1 MPESAK
7 SMQHTFCKSIW
18 LKSHH
23 DVAAQLQI
31 TMERGRFQGT
41 AAELCNAL
49 APHAVHKSFVKYDE
63 SKDLMKAKV
72 AADMKQ
78 IILAH
83 APILQSIHELQPNL
97 SIPKKVCISALQLLV
112 DQKSSQ
118 WEMETR
124 HHADWVAT
132 MEVRLRNLLRVVS
145 QGILKNR
152 IWTSN
157 LPWTTTPAS
166 PTIVSEAAPEFF
178 FSFDSELCKAIRT
191 PVSAPGKQEPNK
203 YFKEPRAAQPEDAMV
218 AVWPDGMARL
228 LQYTSGHDMCPG
240 HYMLYRLYNALLHM
254 LLYSPLHMLS

>member
-1 MPESAK
+1 MREHLAQIP
-7 SMQHTFCKSIW
+7 
-18 LKSHH
+18 HH
-23 DVAAQLQI
+23 NVAAQLKI

-41 AAELCNAL
+41 AAELCSAL
-49 APHAVHKSFVKYDE
+49 APPAVHKSFVKYGE

-72 AADMKQ
+72 AADMNQ

-83 APILQSIHELQPNL
+83 APILQSIHEMQPNL

-118 WEMETR
+118 WEMEPR

-157 LPWTTTPAS
+157 LPWTTTQAS
-166 PTIVSEAAPEFF
+166 SSSTANQ
-178 FSFDSELCKAIRT
+178 T
-191 PVSAPGKQEPNK
+191 PSQH
-203 YFKEPRAAQPEDAMV
+203 
-218 AVWPDGMARL
+218 
-228 LQYTSGHDMCPG
+228 TS
-240 HYMLYRLYNALLHM
+240 
-254 LLYSPLHMLS
+254 

>member
-166 PTIVSEAAPEFF
+166 PTIVSEAALEFF
-178 FSFDSELCKAIRT
+178 S
-191 PVSAPGKQEPNK
+191 VSTASS
-203 YFKEPRAAQPEDAMV
+203 
-218 AVWPDGMARL
+218 ARP
-228 LQYTSGHDMCPG
+228 SGHRSVHQASRSPTSTSRSPG
-240 HYMLYRLYNALLHM
+240 LHS
-254 LLYSPLHMLS
+254 LKTPWWLSGQMA